1 MRRDPFRGQD
11 QRERKGPLSWRD
23 VVRFSNCQE
32 LPKPTKGFRN
42 LPRDSETFRASY
54 WGRRGIEATRWKGW
68 TNASSRK
75 GGVLF
80 VGLFS
85 IFWRRSGH
93 PPYDLT
99 VGGLGRIVTDP
110 NRPTRRAAD
119 SGRL

>member
-1 MRRDPFRGQD
+1 MRRDPFRGHGSARTQ
-11 QRERKGPLSWRD
+11 GP
-23 VVRFSNCQE
+23 VVVEGRRLQ
-32 LPKPTKGFRN
+32 LPRASEPTKGFRN
-42 LPRDSETFRASY
+42 LPRDFETFRASY
-54 WGRRGIEATRWKGW
+54 WGRCGIEATRWKGW